1 MIWNSIPADVR
12 LHLWKKLRA
21 EIENKSIEFQL
32 ESISQFFK
40 DVPLGPRSVDYYTP
54 DTWPTPWEILFHGS
68 FCTSSVSIL
77 MFYTLILA
85 NTKHKIELWVVK
97 DNEGDYLLPIIDDQ
111 YVLNYSPGEVSSYPD
126 IQDYFIVMQKFPQAQ
141 IKTIT

>member
-21 EIENKSIEFQL
+21 EIEDKSIEFQL
-32 ESISQFFK
+32 DSIVQFFK
-40 DVPLGPRSVDYYTP
+40 DVPLGTRSVDYYSP
-54 DTWPTPWEILFHGS
+54 DTWTTPWEILFHGS

-85 NTKHKIELWVVK
+85 NTNHKIELWVVK
-97 DNEGDYLLPIIDDQ
+97 DNGGDYLLPIIDDQ

-126 IQDYFIVMQKFPQAQ
+126 IQDYFIVMQKFPQTQ